1 MDHLNNI
8 SKVYFLGIGG
18 IGMSAL
24 ARWLVM
30 EGKEVAGYDKT
41 ETPLTKQLQKEG
53 IDINYSDSL
62 FVIPDSY
69 KEEGVLVVYT
79 PAVPITAIQYQ
90 YFFAKGN
97 NMIKRAEL
105 LGAIAQNYFTVAV
118 SGTHG
123 KTTTSSMVAHILK
136 DAGQNVA
143 AFLGGITQNYN
154 TNVLFPDFE
163 KGNIVFV
170 VEADEFDRSFLHL
183 NPDVV
188 IVNATDPDH
197 LDIYGTEVAFKQ
209 AFVDFIGKIRK
220 GGTLIEKFGSD
231 FDKQPQLQTQVT
243 FGAPGADYYVSSSEV
258 NAEGS
263 IDVSVK
269 GKGEK
274 SFTLDMPGLHN
285 QNNALAAFLACE
297 AVGLSETEIKKG
309 IASFKG
315 VKRRFEYHVRS
326 PKLVYIDD
334 YAHHPEEVSNFIKGV
349 KSVYPSKKLSVVFQ
363 PHLFSRTKDFM
374 DGFAEA
380 LSLSDEVFLLDI
392 YPARELPIAGI
403 TSSVLLDKITCSYKK
418 LMSKE
423 ELVDLLMTHE
433 VEVLATLGAGD
444 IDQLILPIKK
454 ISEAK
459 AGNEIS

>member
-1 MDHLNNI
+1 M
-8 SKVYFLGIGG
+8 YFLGIGG

-30 EGKEVAGYDKT
+30 EGKDVAGYDKT
-41 ETPLTKQLQKEG
+41 ETTLTIQLQKEG
-53 IDINYSDSL
+53 IAVNYTDELS
-62 FVIPDSY
+62 FIPELY
-69 KEEGVLVVYT
+69 KQDDVLIVYT
-79 PAVPITAIQYQ
+79 PAVPISSIQYQ
-90 YFFAKGN
+90 YFLKKGN
-97 NMIKRAEL
+97 KMIKRAEL

-123 KTTTSSMVAHILK
+123 KTTTSSMVAHVLK

-143 AFLGGITQNYN
+143 AFLGGITQNYG

-170 VEADEFDRSFLHL
+170 VEADEYDRSFLHL

-209 AFVDFIGKIRK
+209 AFVDFVSKIRK
-220 GGTLIEKFGSD
+220 GGTLISKMGSD
-231 FDKQPQLQTQVT
+231 FDKQPKLKTQIT
-243 FGAPGADYYVSSSEV
+243 FGDIGADYYVTGSAV
-258 NAEGS
+258 NASGS
-263 IDVSVK
+263 IDVVVK
-269 GKGEK
+269 GNGEK
-274 SFTLDMPGLHN
+274 SFALDMPGLHN

-297 AVGLSETEIKKG
+297 AVGLTEEEITKG

-326 PKLVYIDD
+326 PKMVYIDD

-349 KSVYPSKKLSVVFQ
+349 KSVYPLKKLSVIFQ

-374 DGFAEA
+374 NGFAEA

-392 YPARELPIAGI
+392 YPARELPIEGV
-403 TSSVLLDKITCSYKK
+403 TSAVLLEKLTCAYKK
-418 LMSKE
+418 LLSKE
-423 ELVDLLMTHE
+423 DLVDLLITHD

-444 IDQLILPIKK
+444 IDQLILPLKK

-459 AGNEIS
+459 AGK

>member
-1 MDHLNNI
+1 LDHLNNI

-30 EGKEVAGYDKT
+30 EGKDVAGYDKT
-41 ETPLTKQLQKEG
+41 ETTLTRQLQKEG
-53 IDINYSDSL
+53 IEINYTDELS
-62 FVIPDSY
+62 FIPEIY
-69 KEEGVLVVYT
+69 KQDHVLIVYT
-79 PAVPITAIQYQ
+79 PAVPITSVQYQ
-90 YFFAKGN
+90 YFLTKGN
-97 NMIKRAEL
+97 KMIKRAEL

-136 DAGQNVA
+136 HAGQNVA
-143 AFLGGITQNYN
+143 AFLGGITQNYG
-154 TNVLFPDFE
+154 TNVLFPDFD

-197 LDIYGTEVAFKQ
+197 LDIYGTEAAFKQ
-209 AFVDFIGKIRK
+209 AFVDFVSKIRK
-220 GGTLIEKFGSD
+220 GGTLISKLGSD
-231 FDKQPQLQTQVT
+231 FDKQPRLKTQVT
-243 FGAPGADYYVSSSEV
+243 FGAPGADYYVAGSEV
-258 NAEGS
+258 KATGN
-263 IDVSVK
+263 IDVTVK

-274 SFTLDMPGLHN
+274 GFTLDMPGLHN

-297 AVGLSETEIKKG
+297 AVGLSEDEIKEG

-326 PKLVYIDD
+326 PKMVYIDD

-349 KSVYPSKKLSVVFQ
+349 KSVYPFRKLSVVFQ

-392 YPARELPIAGI
+392 YPARELPIEGV
-403 TSSVLLDKITCSYKK
+403 TSAVLLDKLTCSYKK
-418 LMSKE
+418 LLSKE
-423 ELVDLLMTHE
+423 DLVDLLITHE

-444 IDQLILPIKK
+444 IDQLILPLKK
-454 ISEAK
+454 ISDAK
-459 AGNEIS
+459 AGK

>member
-1 MDHLNNI
+1 LDHLNNI

-41 ETPLTKQLQKEG
+41 ETTLTKQLQKEG
-53 IDINYSDSL
+53 MAINYTDELS
-62 FVIPDSY
+62 FIPALYTSTD
-69 KEEGVLVVYT
+69 VLIVYT
-79 PAVPITAIQYQ
+79 PAVPITSLQYQ
-90 YFFAKGN
+90 YFLNKGN
-97 NMIKRAEL
+97 KMIKRAEL

-143 AFLGGITQNYN
+143 AFLGGITQNYG

-183 NPDVV
+183 TPDVV

-197 LDIYGTEVAFKQ
+197 LDIYGTEAAFKQ
-209 AFVDFIGKIRK
+209 AFVDFVAKIRK
-220 GGTLIEKFGSD
+220 GGTLISKFGSD
-231 FDKQPQLQTQVT
+231 FDKQPKLKTQIT
-243 FGAPGADYYVSSSEV
+243 FGAEGADYYVTSSNV
-258 NAEGS
+258 NTSGS
-263 IDVSVK
+263 IDVQVK

-297 AVGLSETEIKKG
+297 AVGLSEEEIKAG

-315 VKRRFEYHVRS
+315 VKRRFEYHVRTS
-326 PKLVYIDD
+326 KMVYIDD
-334 YAHHPEEVSNFIKGV
+334 YAHHPEEVSNFIKGLR
-349 KSVYPSKKLSVVFQ
+349 SVYPTKKLSVVFQ

-374 DGFAEA
+374 AGFAEA

-403 TSSVLLDKITCSYKK
+403 TSAVLLDQLTCSYKK
-418 LMSKE
+418 LLSKE
-423 ELVDLLMTHE
+423 DLVDFLITHD

-444 IDQLILPIKK
+444 IDQLIFPLKK

-459 AGNEIS
+459 AGK

>member
-30 EGKEVAGYDKT
+30 EGKDVAGYDKT
-41 ETPLTKQLQKEG
+41 ETTLTRQLQKEG
-53 IDINYSDSL
+53 IAINYTDELS
-62 FVIPDSY
+62 FIPEIYQEDD
-69 KEEGVLVVYT
+69 VLIVYT
-79 PAVPITAIQYQ
+79 PAVPVTSLQYQ
-90 YFFAKGN
+90 YFLAKGN
-97 NMIKRAEL
+97 KMIKRAEL

-136 DAGQNVA
+136 HAGQNVA
-143 AFLGGITQNYN
+143 AFLGGITQNYG
-154 TNVLFPDFE
+154 TNVLFPDFD

-197 LDIYGTEVAFKQ
+197 LDIYGTEAAFKQ
-209 AFVDFIGKIRK
+209 AFVDFVSKIRK
-220 GGTLIEKFGSD
+220 GGTLISKLGSD
-231 FDKQPQLQTQVT
+231 FEKQPRLKTQVT
-243 FGAPGADYYVSSSEV
+243 FGASGADYYVESSEV
-258 NAEGS
+258 NKAGS
-263 IDVSVK
+263 IDVVVK
-269 GKGEK
+269 GTGEK

-297 AVGLSETEIKKG
+297 AVGLSEEEIKAG

-326 PKLVYIDD
+326 PKMVYIDD

-349 KSVYPSKKLSVVFQ
+349 KSVYPSRKLTVVFQ

-380 LSLSDEVFLLDI
+380 LSLSDEVLLLEI
-392 YPARELPIAGI
+392 YPARELPIEGV
-403 TSSVLLDKITCSYKK
+403 TSAVLLDKLTCSYKK
-418 LMSKE
+418 LLSKE
-423 ELVDLLMTHE
+423 DLVDLLITHH
-433 VEVLATLGAGD
+433 VEVLATVGAGD
-444 IDQLILPIKK
+444 VDQLILPLKK

-459 AGNEIS
+459 AGK

>member
-30 EGKEVAGYDKT
+30 EGKDVAGYDKT
-41 ETPLTKQLQKEG
+41 ETTLTKQLQKEG
-53 IDINYSDSL
+53 IAINYTDELSY
-62 FVIPDSY
+62 IPELY
-69 KEEGVLVVYT
+69 KQDDVLIVYT
-79 PAVPITAIQYQ
+79 PAVPVASLQYQ
-90 YFFAKGN
+90 YFLNKGN
-97 NMIKRAEL
+97 KMIKRAEL

-143 AFLGGITQNYN
+143 AFLGGITQNYG
-154 TNVLFPDFE
+154 TNVLFPDFD

-183 NPDVV
+183 SPDVV

-197 LDIYGTEVAFKQ
+197 LDIYGNEAAFKQ
-209 AFVDFIGKIRK
+209 AFVDFVSKIRK
-220 GGTLIEKFGSD
+220 GGTLISKLDSD
-231 FDKQPQLQTQVT
+231 FVQQPKLKTQVT
-243 FGAPGADYYVSSSEV
+243 FGAIGADYYVESSAV
-258 NAEGS
+258 NSEGS
-263 IDVSVK
+263 IDVTVK

-274 SFTLDMPGLHN
+274 NFTLDMPGLHN

-297 AVGLSETEIKKG
+297 AVGLSEDEIKKG
-309 IASFKG
+309 IASFRG

-326 PKLVYIDD
+326 PKVVYIDD

-374 DGFAEA
+374 NGFAEA

-392 YPARELPIAGI
+392 YPARELPIEGI
-403 TSSVLLDKITCSYKK
+403 TSKVLLDKLTCSYKQ
-418 LMSKE
+418 LLSKE
-423 ELVDLLMTHE
+423 DLVDHLITHE

-444 IDQLILPIKK
+444 IDQLILPLKK

-459 AGNEIS
+459 AGK

>member
-1 MDHLNNI
+1 LDHLNNI

-30 EGKEVAGYDKT
+30 EGKDVAGYDKT
-41 ETPLTKQLQKEG
+41 ETMLTKQLQKEG
-53 IDINYSDSL
+53 ITINYTDELSY
-62 FVIPDSY
+62 IPELY
-69 KEEGVLVVYT
+69 KQDDVLIVYT
-79 PAVPITAIQYQ
+79 PAVPVTSVQYQ
-90 YFFAKGN
+90 YFLKKGN
-97 NMIKRAEL
+97 KMIKRAEL

-143 AFLGGITQNYN
+143 AFLGGITQNYG

-163 KGNIVFV
+163 RGNIVFV

-209 AFVDFIGKIRK
+209 AFVDFVSKIRK
-220 GGTLIEKFGSD
+220 GGTLISKLGSD
-231 FDKQPQLQTQVT
+231 FDKQPKLKTQVT
-243 FGAPGADYYVSSSEV
+243 FGAVGADYYVESSAV
-258 NAEGS
+258 NASGS
-263 IDVSVK
+263 IDVVVK
-269 GKGEK
+269 GNGEK
-274 SFTLDMPGLHN
+274 NFTLDMPGLHN

-297 AVGLSETEIKKG
+297 AVGLTEEEIRKG
-309 IASFKG
+309 IASFRG

-326 PKLVYIDD
+326 PKVVYIDD

-349 KSVYPSKKLSVVFQ
+349 KSVYPARKLSVIFQ

-374 DGFAEA
+374 NGFAEA

-392 YPARELPIAGI
+392 YPARELPIEGV
-403 TSSVLLDKITCSYKK
+403 TSDVLLEKLTCSYKK
-418 LMSKE
+418 LLSKE
-423 ELVDLLMTHE
+423 DLVDLLITHD
-433 VEVLATLGAGD
+433 VDVLATLGAGD
-444 IDQLILPIKK
+444 IDQLILPLKK

-459 AGNEIS
+459 AGK

>member
-30 EGKEVAGYDKT
+30 EGKDVAGYDKT
-41 ETPLTKQLQKEG
+41 ETTLTKQLQKEG
-53 IDINYSDSL
+53 IEINYTDELS
-62 FVIPDSY
+62 FIPDIY
-69 KEEGVLVVYT
+69 KQDNVLIVYT
-79 PAVPITAIQYQ
+79 PAVPVTSVQYQ
-90 YFFAKGN
+90 YFLNKGN
-97 NMIKRAEL
+97 KMIKRAEL

-136 DAGQNVA
+136 HAGQNVA
-143 AFLGGITQNYN
+143 AFLGGITQNYG
-154 TNVLFPDFE
+154 TNVLFPDFD

-197 LDIYGTEVAFKQ
+197 LDIYGTEAAFKQ
-209 AFVDFIGKIRK
+209 AFVDFVSKIRK
-220 GGTLIEKFGSD
+220 GGTLISKLGSD
-231 FDKQPQLQTQVT
+231 FEKQPRLKTQVT
-243 FGAPGADYYVSSSEV
+243 FGAPGADYYVAESEV
-258 NAEGS
+258 NATGS
-263 IDVSVK
+263 IDVRI
-269 GKGEK
+269 KGEGEK
-274 SFTLDMPGLHN
+274 DFTLDMPGLHN

-297 AVGLSETEIKKG
+297 AVGLSENEIKEG

-326 PKLVYIDD
+326 PKMVYIDD

-349 KSVYPSKKLSVVFQ
+349 KSVYPTKKLSVVFQ

-392 YPARELPIAGI
+392 YPARELPIEGV
-403 TSSVLLDKITCSYKK
+403 TSAVLLDKLTCSYKK
-418 LMSKE
+418 LLSKE
-423 ELVDLLMTHE
+423 DLVDLLITHE

-444 IDQLILPIKK
+444 VDQLILPLKK

-459 AGNEIS
+459 AGK

>member
-1 MDHLNNI
+1 VDHLNNI

-30 EGKEVAGYDKT
+30 EGKDVAGYDKT
-41 ETPLTKQLQKEG
+41 ETTLTRQLQKEG
-53 IDINYSDSL
+53 IAINYGDELSY
-62 FVIPDSY
+62 IPELY
-69 KEEGVLVVYT
+69 KQDDVLIVYT
-79 PAVPITAIQYQ
+79 PAVPVISLQYQ
-90 YFFAKGN
+90 YFLNKGN
-97 NMIKRAEL
+97 KMIKRAEL

-123 KTTTSSMVAHILK
+123 KTTTSSMVAHVLK

-143 AFLGGITQNYN
+143 AFLGGITQNYG

-183 NPDVV
+183 SPDVV

-197 LDIYGTEVAFKQ
+197 LDIYGTEAAFKQ
-209 AFVDFIGKIRK
+209 AFVDFVGKIRK
-220 GGTLIEKFGSD
+220 GGTLISKLGSD
-231 FDKQPQLQTQVT
+231 FAQQTKLKTQVT
-243 FGAPGADYYVSSSEV
+243 FGAPGADYYVERSAV
-258 NAEGS
+258 NSEGS
-263 IDVSVK
+263 INVVVK
-269 GKGEK
+269 GTGEK
-274 SFTLDMPGLHN
+274 NFTLDMPGLHN

-297 AVGLSETEIKKG
+297 AVGLSEDEIKKG
-309 IASFKG
+309 LASFKG

-326 PKLVYIDD
+326 EKITYIDD

-349 KSVYPSKKLSVVFQ
+349 KSIYPSKKLAVVFQ

-374 DGFAEA
+374 DGFAQA

-392 YPARELPIAGI
+392 YPARELPIEGI
-403 TSSVLLDKITCSYKK
+403 TSKVLLDKLTCSYKK
-418 LMSKE
+418 LFSKE
-423 ELVDLLMTHE
+423 DLVDHLITHD

-444 IDQLILPIKK
+444 IDQLILPLKK

-459 AGNEIS
+459 AGK

>member
-30 EGKEVAGYDKT
+30 EGKDVAGYDKT
-41 ETPLTKQLQKEG
+41 ETALTKQLQKEG
-53 IDINYSDSL
+53 IAINYTDELS
-62 FVIPDSY
+62 FIPEMY
-69 KEEGVLVVYT
+69 KQDDVLIVYT
-79 PAVPITAIQYQ
+79 PAVPVAAAQYQ
-90 YFFAKGN
+90 YFLNKGN
-97 NMIKRAEL
+97 KMIKRAEL
-105 LGAIAQNYFTVAV
+105 LGAIAQNYFTVAI

-136 DAGQNVA
+136 HAGQNVA
-143 AFLGGITQNYN
+143 AFLGGITQNYG
-154 TNVLFPDFE
+154 TNVLFPDFD

-197 LDIYGTEVAFKQ
+197 LDIYGTEAAFKQ
-209 AFVDFIGKIRK
+209 AFVDFVAKIRK
-220 GGTLIEKFGSD
+220 GGTLISKQGSD
-231 FDKQPQLQTQVT
+231 FEKQSRLKTQVT
-243 FGAPGADYYVSSSEV
+243 FGAPGADYYVAGSEV
-258 NAEGS
+258 NAAGS
-263 IDVSVK
+263 IDVVVK

-274 SFTLDMPGLHN
+274 GFTLDMPGLHN

-297 AVGLSETEIKKG
+297 AVGLSEKEIKDG
-309 IASFKG
+309 ITTFKG

-326 PKLVYIDD
+326 PKMVYIDD

-392 YPARELPIAGI
+392 YPARELPIEGV
-403 TSSVLLDKITCSYKK
+403 TSAVLLDKLTCSYKK
-418 LMSKE
+418 LLSKE
-423 ELVDLLMTHE
+423 DLVDLLITHD

-444 IDQLILPIKK
+444 VDQLILPLKK

-459 AGNEIS
+459 AGK

>member
-1 MDHLNNI
+1 LDHLNNI

-24 ARWLVM
+24 ARWLTM
-30 EGKEVAGYDKT
+30 EGKQVAGYDKT

-53 IDINYSDSL
+53 IDINYSDELS
-62 FVIPDSY
+62 VIPEMY
-69 KEEGVLVVYT
+69 KQDDVLIIYT
-79 PAVPITAIQYQ
+79 PAVPVTSLQYQ
-90 YFFAKGN
+90 YFLTKGN
-97 NMIKRAEL
+97 KMIKRAEL
-105 LGAIAQNYFTVAV
+105 LGAIANNYFTVAV

-136 DAGQNVA
+136 NAGQNVA

-183 NPDVV
+183 HPDVV

-197 LDIYGTEVAFKQ
+197 LDIYGTEAAFKQ
-209 AFVDFIGKIRK
+209 AFVDFVAKIRK
-220 GGTLIEKFGSD
+220 GGTLIAKIGSD
-231 FDKQPQLQTQVT
+231 FAKQPQLKTQVT
-243 FGAPGADYYVSSSEV
+243 FGAPGADYYVKESHV
-258 NAEGS
+258 NEFGS
-263 IDVSVK
+263 IDVVVNGIT
-269 GKGEK
+269 GKKTFE
-274 SFTLDMPGLHN
+274 LDMPGLHN
-285 QNNALAAFLACE
+285 QNNALAAYLACE
-297 AVGLSETEIKKG
+297 AVGLSEGEIQSG

-326 PKLVYIDD
+326 PKLIYIDD
-334 YAHHPEEVSNFIKGV
+334 YAHHPEEVTNFIKGV

-374 DGFAEA
+374 DAFAEA

-403 TSSVLLDKITCSYKK
+403 TSSVLLEKINCSYKK
-418 LMSKE
+418 LLSKE
-423 ELVDLLMTHE
+423 DLVDLLMKHD

-444 IDQLILPIKK
+444 IDQLILPLKK

-459 AGNEIS
+459 VGK

>member
-30 EGKEVAGYDKT
+30 EGKDVAGYDKT
-41 ETPLTKQLQKEG
+41 ETTLTRQLQKEG
-53 IDINYSDSL
+53 IEINYTDELS
-62 FVIPDSY
+62 FIPEIY
-69 KEEGVLVVYT
+69 KQDHVLIVYT
-79 PAVPITAIQYQ
+79 PAVPITSVQYQ
-90 YFFAKGN
+90 YFLTKGN
-97 NMIKRAEL
+97 KMIKRAEL

-136 DAGQNVA
+136 HAGQNVA
-143 AFLGGITQNYN
+143 AFLGGITQNYG
-154 TNVLFPDFE
+154 TNVLFPDFD

-197 LDIYGTEVAFKQ
+197 LDIYGTEAAFKQ
-209 AFVDFIGKIRK
+209 AFVDFVSKIRK
-220 GGTLIEKFGSD
+220 GGTLISKLGSD
-231 FDKQPQLQTQVT
+231 FDKQPRLKTQVT
-243 FGAPGADYYVSSSEV
+243 FGAPGADYYVAGSEV
-258 NAEGS
+258 KATGN
-263 IDVSVK
+263 IDVTVK

-274 SFTLDMPGLHN
+274 GFTLDMPGLHN

-297 AVGLSETEIKKG
+297 AVGLSEDEIKEG

-326 PKLVYIDD
+326 PKMVYIDD

-349 KSVYPSKKLSVVFQ
+349 KSVYPFRKLSVVFQ

-392 YPARELPIAGI
+392 YPARELPIEGV
-403 TSSVLLDKITCSYKK
+403 TSAVLLDKLTCSYKK
-418 LMSKE
+418 LLSKE
-423 ELVDLLMTHE
+423 DLVDLLITHE

-444 IDQLILPIKK
+444 IDQLILPLKK
-454 ISEAK
+454 ISDAK
-459 AGNEIS
+459 AGK